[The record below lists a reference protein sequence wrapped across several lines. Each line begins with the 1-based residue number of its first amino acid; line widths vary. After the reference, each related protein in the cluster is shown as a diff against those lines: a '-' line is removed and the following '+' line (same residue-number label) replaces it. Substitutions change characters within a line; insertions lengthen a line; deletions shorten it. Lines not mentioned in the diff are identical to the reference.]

1 MTDYHFPDHVIQAIS
16 DWQRGGSPAQKQRR
30 GVALKNACTELPDKF
45 RRTMLV
51 CFRQLALSKSAVWQL
66 HDTLCLAET
75 ISSWT
80 LATDVAKAFKGG
92 VPPEGVPGLILD
104 IVPPADCVV
113 VNLDALYRDEA
124 FQAACDAARRRIEG
138 FGNGIAKYGNAQNE
152 IVLELES
159 VPMSSVYALG
169 GHSGSREEIAR
180 LYFGH
185 EPTVEEREE
194 FSRLAKL
201 SEVQL
206 GPQWIS
212 GTAKD
217 RVLTRTLEA
226 YGILKPYHPSSTSP
240 G

>member
-1 MTDYHFPDHVIQAIS
+1 MTDYDFPDHVIQAIS
-16 DWQRGGSPAQKQRR
+16 DWQRGGSPDQKKRR
-30 GVALKNACTELPDKF
+30 GVALKDACTELPDKF

-104 IVPPADCVV
+104 IVPPADSVV
-113 VNLDALYRDEA
+113 VNLAALYRDET
-124 FQAACDAARRRIEG
+124 FQAACDKARPRIEG
-138 FGNGIAKYGNAQNE
+138 FGSGIAKYGNTQNE
-152 IVLELES
+152 IVLELDS

-169 GHSGSREEIAR
+169 GHSSSREEIAR
-180 LYFGH
+180 LYFSH
-185 EPTVEEREE
+185 EPTTEEWEE
-194 FSRLAKL
+194 FSRLERQ
-201 SEVQL
+201 SDVQL
-206 GPQWIS
+206 GPRWIS
-212 GTAKD
+212 GAAKD

-226 YGILKPYHPSSTSP
+226 YGILKPYHTPSTPP